1 MKYPQRNG
9 PWPKYIPLL
18 GILLFGGFILY
29 RSVDSGAATVQT
41 PNRNVQVEDEQ
52 LSEEPVARKSRQHV
66 IADSAKSQAESKLQ
80 IEPRKADEDS
90 DITLLEFQKVPLEIG
105 DHSCSSEAI
114 ARQETQIKF
123 QKDKGLGCAEPVDFE
138 RFVASIWPPSS
149 EMTLVNIGANKGYNV
164 AKWMAYWSPQYGV
177 EPKSWGA
184 YLLKRYSEVFTK
196 WSMCGVCGD
205 CNEDLKRWHLTDT
218 KTTEVPRILA
228 LEPSKHT
235 YNLLREFRKWSEYP
249 RLEVHRMAASNASYV
264 TKFVDTRP
272 GDELHSLGTSSSANT
287 SDVQVVSVDDLVRD
301 LKIGHMHILKIDTE
315 GFDPLVLQG
324 ARKTLESGAVSVLE
338 FEYHHFHHWA
348 IANLEDV
355 VNELDA
361 LNFEC
366 FLKGVP
372 AERSY
377 FRLTRCWS
385 EELEVKTWSNV
396 ICSNRKEVEITL
408 FLLDHSLFI

>member
-1 MKYPQRNG
+1 MA
-9 PWPKYIPLL
+9 
-18 GILLFGGFILY
+18 
-29 RSVDSGAATVQT
+29 SVNVVGAQK
-41 PNRNVQVEDEQ
+41 
-52 LSEEPVARKSRQHV
+52 SE
-66 IADSAKSQAESKLQ
+66 KL
-80 IEPRKADEDS
+80 P
-90 DITLLEFQKVPLEIG
+90 
-105 DHSCSSEAI
+105 C
-114 ARQETQIKF
+114 
-123 QKDKGLGCAEPVDFE
+123 
-138 RFVASIWPPSS
+138 
-149 EMTLVNIGANKGYNV
+149 YNV

-184 YLLKRYSEVFTK
+184 YLRKRYSEVFTE
-196 WSMCGVCGD
+196 WIMCGVCGD
-205 CNEDLKRWHLTDT
+205 CNEEMKRFLLTDA

-249 RLEVHRMAASNASYV
+249 RLEVFRMAASNASYV

-272 GDELHSLGTSSSANT
+272 GDEVHSLGTSSTANT

-315 GFDPLVLQG
+315 GWVNDHGTADHSFDPLVLQG

-338 FEYHHFHHWA
+338 FEYHHFHHWEVT
-348 IANLEDV
+348 NLEDV

-372 AERSY
+372 
-377 FRLTRCWS
+377 
-385 EELEVKTWSNV
+385 EVRGQ
-396 ICSNRKEVEITL
+396 CP
-408 FLLDHSLFI
+408 